1 MAARRASMN
10 LRATVFANHFMPVL
24 AYNRGCAR
32 KAGTTAQ
39 ADLARRLAGQADG
52 FPPMVRERLG
62 FALYQAQIGQSNESS
77 RRCCRVSPETV
88 WQVPQT
94 SQAGR
99 IVRCTGGGIRHVDQC
114 LRHYMRVPG
123 SKQRHTD
130 SLRREAR
137 QWSSLQKTQISRLA
151 TACKRGTRAGVP
163 RTPDAGQCETRGA

>member
-52 FPPMVRERLG
+52 FPPMVRKRLG
-62 FALYQAQIGQSNESS
+62 FALYQAQIGQSNESAKMLQGFT
-77 RRCCRVSPETV
+77 ETV
-88 WQVPQT
+88 WQVRADDPSGT
-94 SQAGR
+94 YRAVYRRRNPARRSVPKALSAR
-99 IVRCTGGGIRHVDQC
+99 
-114 LRHYMRVPG
+114 PG